1 MEDSQSTECALLSVG
16 TGKLVPAFAFSYPLN
31 LTFIIAEGGSG
42 SSFSAL
48 VSWLSHP
55 TAPGTAQRP
64 VPVVPL
70 AQLLP
75 SDADPALCHTLTPPT
90 ALTLPGL
97 SRALVCNDPGLAN
110 GEVYAFQMTTFADY
124 EAAWTNYNKW
134 WGFSDSVA
142 ETACPPAGTDTSAQ
156 GTIPWFDN
164 FFPAREGQVLECE
177 WVGVDANT
185 PAYTWTYPTEN
196 AFIVAQG
203 APGTTFAALNTW
215 WTNNASP
222 VAPPS
227 PAAP

>member
-124 EAAWTNYNKW
+124 EAPGRTTTSGGASATPSRKRR
-134 WGFSDSVA
+134 A
-142 ETACPPAGTDTSAQ
+142 RPPAP
-156 GTIPWFDN
+156 IP
-164 FFPAREGQVLECE
+164 
-177 WVGVDANT
+177 
-185 PAYTWTYPTEN
+185 
-196 AFIVAQG
+196 
-203 APGTTFAALNTW
+203 APRG
-215 WTNNASP
+215 
-222 VAPPS
+222 PS
-227 PAAP
+227 PGSIISSRRVRVRCWSASGLVSTPTRPHIPGPIRPRTRSSSLRAPRARRSPLSIPGGRTTRHR